1 MRLPEVL
8 FDMADKQC
16 GEGKL
21 NFATTLLY
29 MLSGLGHAC
38 LFFFVFSLFDAVSCS
53 FQSIGQLCPHIPQPT
68 LAICRTGCILY
79 VVHVGQRLL
88 VLIAALWCLRHS
100 EILLEL
106 MGAVCWN

>member
-1 MRLPEVL
+1 
-8 FDMADKQC
+8 MADKQC

-88 VLIAALWCLRHS
+88 VLIAALWCSRHS